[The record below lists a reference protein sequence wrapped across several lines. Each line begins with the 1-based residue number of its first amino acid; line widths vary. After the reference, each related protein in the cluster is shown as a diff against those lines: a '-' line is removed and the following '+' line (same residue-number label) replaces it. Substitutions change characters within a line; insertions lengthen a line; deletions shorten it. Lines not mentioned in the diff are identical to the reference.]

1 MYLLLNIFAAICRL
15 CVQYVYL
22 PLIKRELKEIKEMWN
37 NHSIRRQKLGDT
49 IPGIPDVLF
58 HNPEIVGMNIFTC
71 NFWGVISIF
80 RNSINIT
87 LNETDVLYGL
97 YTKFNLLIMNKIHKR
112 VYNLVNEFSIKMLY
126 NTNLN
131 NTEVSLQ
138 ATGFV
143 SILPLQIWTQN
154 LCLE

>member
-1 MYLLLNIFAAICRL
+1 M
-15 CVQYVYL
+15 
-22 PLIKRELKEIKEMWN
+22 
-37 NHSIRRQKLGDT
+37 
-49 IPGIPDVLF
+49 
-58 HNPEIVGMNIFTC
+58 
-71 NFWGVISIF
+71 
-80 RNSINIT
+80 T

-97 YTKFNLLIMNKIHKR
+97 YTKFNLLIMNTIHKR

-138 ATGFV
+138 ATGVV

-154 LCLE
+154 RCLE